1 MPNSMRESLMRL
13 ASVAGIVVLL
23 TACAS
28 PARKEALVVDDA
40 SFGVNHPYSVNV
52 TTSGG
57 GATEDI
63 GYTNISNEDLAAA
76 IEESIT
82 NSGLFSKIVSSDT
95 ADYRLNVALVSMSKP
110 MFGFTFK
117 IDMEM
122 AWSLIDKATG
132 EAVMRESIV
141 STHTATVGDAAVAV
155 TRIKLAIEG
164 AAQKNIS
171 LGLRKIAALKLR

>member
-1 MPNSMRESLMRL
+1 MRNKIMRL
-13 ASVAGIVVLL
+13 AMVVGIAVLL
-23 TACAS
+23 GACAS
-28 PARKEALVVDDA
+28 PARKAALVVDDA
-40 SFGVNHPYSVNV
+40 SFGVNYPFSVQV

-82 NSGLFSKIVSSDT
+82 KSGLFEKIVHGDT

-110 MFGFTFK
+110 MFGLTFK

-122 AWSLIDKATG
+122 AWSLVNKATG

-141 STHTATVGDAAVAV
+141 STHSATFSDAAVAV

-164 AAQKNIS
+164 AAQQNIR
-171 LGLRKIAALKLR
+171 LGLRKIAGLQLR

>member
-1 MPNSMRESLMRL
+1 
-13 ASVAGIVVLL
+13 
-23 TACAS
+23 
-28 PARKEALVVDDA
+28 
-40 SFGVNHPYSVNV
+40 
-52 TTSGG
+52 
-57 GATEDI
+57 
-63 GYTNISNEDLAAA
+63 LAAA